1 MRVDTGARSAELAA
15 LSCLDPAQQDAV
27 LLVEVVTSLKPLV
40 LARLAAHGMT
50 GDCEVVL
57 ADLQAAL
64 WQKIAVQGVAD
75 SRWFGGFANRAAQ
88 WVVADHIIGVN
99 SRRAFALSDLD
110 GSLEVASNDTD
121 PLDRL
126 EAENTA
132 MIVLRYVQAGVSP
145 GAWEAF
151 CMSVTRDTAQSRRT
165 RSARSAVRTV
175 SIVVFA
181 ALQLAS
187 DRQGL
192 SVATVAARCV
202 PASSSVRP
210 QAVSETARLRRL
222 AWRVYREQSP
232 RW

>member
-15 LSCLDPAQQDAV
+15 LSYLDPARQDAV
-27 LLVEVVTSLKPLV
+27 LLVEVVESLKPLV

-50 GDCEVVL
+50 RDGEVVL

-64 WQKIAVQGVAD
+64 WQKIAIQGVAD
-75 SRWFGGFANRAAQ
+75 SQWFGGFANRLAQ
-88 WVVADHIIGVN
+88 WVVADHIAGVN
-99 SRRAFALSDLD
+99 SRRALALSDLG

-145 GAWEAF
+145 AAWEAF
-151 CMSVTRDTAQSRRT
+151 CSSVPSGAAPTRRT

-192 SVATVAARCV
+192 SVAEVAARCV
-202 PASSSVRP
+202 PASLSVRP
-210 QAVSETARLRRL
+210 QAISETARLNRL

>member
-1 MRVDTGARSAELAA
+1 MRVETRARSAELAA
-15 LSCLDPAQQDAV
+15 LSYLDPARQDAV
-27 LLVEVVTSLKPLV
+27 LLVEVVASLKPLV

-57 ADLQAAL
+57 ADLQASL
-64 WQKIAVQGVAD
+64 WQKIAVHGVAD

-88 WVVADHIIGVN
+88 WVVADHINGVN
-99 SRRAFALSDLD
+99 SRRAYALSDLD
-110 GSLEVASNDTD
+110 GTLEVASNDTD

-145 GAWEAF
+145 DAWEAF
-151 CMSVTRDTAQSRRT
+151 CSSVPSGPAPSRRT

-192 SVATVAARCV
+192 SVAALAARCV
-202 PASSSVRP
+202 PATSSARP
-210 QAVSETARLRRL
+210 QAVSETARLNRL

>member
-15 LSCLDPAQQDAV
+15 LSYLDPARQDAV
-27 LLVEVVTSLKPLV
+27 LLVEVVESLKPLV

-50 GDCEVVL
+50 RDGEVVL

-99 SRRAFALSDLD
+99 SRRAFALSDL
-110 GSLEVASNDTD
+110 GGCLEVASNDTD

-132 MIVLRYVQAGVSP
+132 MIVLRYVQASVTP
-145 GAWEAF
+145 AAWEAF
-151 CMSVTRDTAQSRRT
+151 CSSVPGGAAPTRRT
-165 RSARSAVRTV
+165 RSARTAVRTV
-175 SIVVFA
+175 AMVVFA

-187 DRQGL
+187 DRRGL
-192 SVATVAARCV
+192 NVAEVAARCG
-202 PASSSVRP
+202 PASSSPRP
-210 QAVSETARLRRL
+210 QAVSETARLGRL

-232 RW
+232 R

>member
-15 LSCLDPAQQDAV
+15 LSYLDPARQDAL
-27 LLVEVVTSLKPLV
+27 LLVEVVESLKPLV
-40 LARLAAHGMT
+40 LGRLAAHGMT

-64 WQKIAVQGVAD
+64 WQKIAVHGVAD
-75 SRWFGGFANRAAQ
+75 SRWFGGFANRLAQ
-88 WVVADHIIGVN
+88 WVIADHIISVN
-99 SRRAFALSDLD
+99 SHRALALSDL
-110 GSLEVASNDTD
+110 GGCLEVASNDTD

-132 MIVLRYVQAGVSP
+132 IIVLRYVQAGVSP
-145 GAWEAF
+145 AAWEAF
-151 CMSVTRDTAQSRRT
+151 CSSVPSGAAPTRRS

-192 SVATVAARCV
+192 NVAEVAARCV

>member
-1 MRVDTGARSAELAA
+1 MRVDTRARSAELAA
-15 LSCLDPAQQDAV
+15 LSYLDPARQDAV
-27 LLVEVVTSLKPLV
+27 LLVEVVESLKPLV

-57 ADLQAAL
+57 ADLQAVL
-64 WQKIAVQGVAD
+64 WQKIAVHGIAD

-88 WVVADHIIGVN
+88 WAVADHITGMN
-99 SRRAFALSDLD
+99 SRRAFALSDLG

-126 EAENTA
+126 ESENTA
-132 MIVLRYVQAGVSP
+132 MIVLRYVQSGVSP
-145 GAWEAF
+145 AAWDAF
-151 CMSVTRDTAQSRRT
+151 CSSVPSGPAPTRRT
-165 RSARSAVRTV
+165 RSARSAVRAV
-175 SIVVFA
+175 SIVVLA

-192 SVATVAARCV
+192 SAPALAARCV

>member
-1 MRVDTGARSAELAA
+1 
-15 LSCLDPAQQDAV
+15 
-27 LLVEVVTSLKPLV
+27 
-40 LARLAAHGMT
+40 
-50 GDCEVVL
+50 VL
-57 ADLQAAL
+57 ADLQAVL
-64 WQKIAVQGVAD
+64 WQKIAVHGIAD

-88 WVVADHIIGVN
+88 WAVADHITGMN

-151 CMSVTRDTAQSRRT
+151 CMSVPCDTAQSRRT

-210 QAVSETARLRRL
+210 QALSDTARLGRL

-232 RW
+232 KW

>member
-15 LSCLDPAQQDAV
+15 LSYLDPARQDAM
-27 LLVEVVTSLKPLV
+27 LLVEVVESLKPLV

-57 ADLQAAL
+57 ADLQAAI
-64 WQKIAVQGVAD
+64 WQKIAVKGVAD

-88 WVVADHIIGVN
+88 WAVADHIISVN
-99 SRRAFALSDLD
+99 SRRALALSDQ
-110 GSLEVASNDTD
+110 GGCLEVASNDTD

-126 EAENTA
+126 AAENTA

-145 GAWEAF
+145 AAWEAF
-151 CMSVTRDTAQSRRT
+151 CSSVPGGTAPTRRT

-175 SIVVFA
+175 AMVVFA

-192 SVATVAARCV
+192 SAPAVAARCV
-202 PASSSVRP
+202 PATSSPRP
-210 QAVSETARLRRL
+210 QAVSETARLGRL

>member
-15 LSCLDPAQQDAV
+15 LSYLDPAWQDAV
-27 LLVEVVTSLKPLV
+27 LLVEVVESLKPLV
-40 LARLAAHGMT
+40 LARLAVHGMT

-64 WQKIAVQGVAD
+64 WQKIAVKGVAD
-75 SRWFGGFANRAAQ
+75 SRWFGGFANRLAQ
-88 WVVADHIIGVN
+88 WFVADHVAGVN
-99 SRRAFALSDLD
+99 SRRAFALSDLG
-110 GSLEVASNDTD
+110 GSLNVASNETD

-145 GAWEAF
+145 TAWEAF
-151 CMSVTRDTAQSRRT
+151 CSSVPSGAAPTRRT

-175 SIVVFA
+175 SIVVLA

-202 PASSSVRP
+202 PATSSVRP

>member
-15 LSCLDPAQQDAV
+15 LSYLDPARQDAV
-27 LLVEVVTSLKPLV
+27 LLVEVVESLKPLV

-50 GDCEVVL
+50 GDCELVL

-88 WVVADHIIGVN
+88 WAVADHIAGVN
-99 SRRAFALSDLD
+99 SRRAFALSDL
-110 GSLEVASNDTD
+110 GGCLEVASSDTD

-145 GAWEAF
+145 AAWEAF
-151 CMSVTRDTAQSRRT
+151 CLSVSCGVAPSRRS

-175 SIVVFA
+175 SIVVLA

-192 SVATVAARCV
+192 SVAEVDARCV
-202 PASSSVRP
+202 PTSSSVRP
-210 QAVSETARLRRL
+210 QALSETARLSRL